1 MLQDIAGKDVM
12 DQFETIMRKHK
23 LNPVSSNPMKL
34 FQARKRAK
42 RALKTAVGALQG
54 DWDESQIIHVSSRPW
69 CTRFRPA
76 AHCRLQREH
85 CRHLRGIWELCL

>member
-1 MLQDIAGKDVM
+1 M

-42 RALKTAVGALQG
+42 RAMETAVGALQG
-54 DWDESQIIHVSSRPW
+54 EWDESQIIHVRSRPCYHLFRASRRTAG
-69 CTRFRPA
+69 CTRSTA
-76 AHCRLQREH
+76 
-85 CRHLRGIWELCL
+85 GI